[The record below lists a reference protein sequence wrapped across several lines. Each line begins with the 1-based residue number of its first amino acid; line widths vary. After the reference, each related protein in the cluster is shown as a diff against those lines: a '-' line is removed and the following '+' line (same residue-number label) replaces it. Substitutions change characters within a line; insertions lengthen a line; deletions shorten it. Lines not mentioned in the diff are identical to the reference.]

1 MQAMKLWALGAEMR
15 ERLRIGI
22 IGDSEPDSPSH
33 AATDAA
39 IGHAASALDIAVDLD
54 WLPTPALDGPD
65 RSALLAPYDALW
77 ASPGSP
83 YRSMDGALAAIRF
96 ARERDRPFLG
106 T

>member
-1 MQAMKLWALGAEMR
+1 LSECVR
-15 ERLRIGI
+15 VGI
-22 IGDSEPDSPSH
+22 IGDSDPDSPSH
-33 AATDAA
+33 IATDAA
-39 IGHAASALDIAVDLD
+39 IGHGADALGIAVDID

-65 RSALLAPYDALW
+65 PTAILAPYDALW

-96 ARERDRPFLG
+96 AREHDRPFLG